1 MKIATQTQPAGN
13 APASQRLMS
22 VDALRGFDM
31 FWIIGADS
39 LVYALSRMS
48 QTRPTTFLA
57 DQLEHAEWEGF
68 HFYDLIFPLF
78 VFIVGVSL
86 VFSLTKTIQQAGRAE
101 AVKRVFRR
109 SVLLF
114 AVAIFYSGG
123 FTSPWPDIRL
133 MGVLNRIAIAYFF
146 AGLLFCFF
154 KPWALVAT
162 CVAILA
168 GYWALMTFT
177 PIRDIQLTRSN
188 LAQLAEKAGDKKTAD
203 LFNDERNPSAVKDSP
218 AWAAAEKMFYATT
231 NRVTGKFDK
240 GLNLA
245 NHVDF
250 EYLPARKYDTFFDPE
265 GFLSNLPAVATCLLG
280 VFAGLLLRQGS
291 VPRVGGIGS
300 AVAGVAVALLYAAFR
315 IHCYPGEPSW
325 ISDLT
330 QQSVGHAFALSL
342 FVSYIFFIGEAIAL
356 GSFVAFLLHREAS
369 REERKAY
376 LLLVAGVTAVL
387 LGWLWNAQFPV
398 IKKIWTSSYVLVAG
412 GYSAIL
418 LGIFYQIV
426 DVWQARAWCQP
437 FVWMGMNSITVY
449 LASNILGGFRKL
461 ATRFVGGDVRI
472 FFDGHVAKGFGDMV
486 ISIVGLLLAFWL
498 VHFLYKRK
506 IFLRL

>member
-1 MKIATQTQPAGN
+1 MTTPTQTQPTGN

-48 QTRPTTFLA
+48 PSRPTTLLA

-101 AVKRVFRR
+101 ALKRVFRR
-109 SVLLF
+109 SILLF

-133 MGVLNRIAIAYFF
+133 MGVLNRIALAYFF
-146 AGLLFCFF
+146 AGLLFCFL
-154 KPWALVAT
+154 KPRLLVAIA
-162 CVAILA
+162 VAILV
-168 GYWALMTFT
+168 GYWGVMTFT
-177 PIRDIQLTRSN
+177 PIRDIQLTKSN
-188 LAQLAEKAGDKKTAD
+188 LAQLAEKAGDTKTAA
-203 LFNDERNPSAVKDSP
+203 LFNEDRNPSAVKDSP

-265 GFLSNLPAVATCLLG
+265 GFLSTIPAVATCLLG
-280 VFAGLLLRQGS
+280 VFAGLLLRNQA
-291 VPRVGGIGS
+291 VTDQRKVVFLIAFGI
-300 AVAGVAVALLYAAFR
+300 AGVM
-315 IHCYPGEPSW
+315 
-325 ISDLT
+325 
-330 QQSVGHAFALSL
+330 
-342 FVSYIFFIGEAIAL
+342 
-356 GSFVAFLLHREAS
+356 
-369 REERKAY
+369 
-376 LLLVAGVTAVL
+376 
-387 LGWLWNAQFPV
+387 LGWLWNGQFPV

-418 LGIFYQIV
+418 LGVFYLIV
-426 DVWQARAWCQP
+426 DVWKTRAWCQP
-437 FVWMGMNSITVY
+437 FVWMGMNSITIY

-461 ATRFVGGDVRI
+461 AARFAGGDVRT
-472 FFDGHVAKGFGDMV
+472 FFDAHVAQGAGDMV

>member
-57 DQLEHAEWEGF
+57 DQLEHSDLEGF

-154 KPWALVAT
+154 KPRALVAT

-188 LAQLAEKAGDKKTAD
+188 LAQLAEKAGDKKTAN

-280 VFAGLLLRQGS
+280 VFAGLLLRS
-291 VPRVGGIGS
+291 RTVPDQRKVLYLI
-300 AVAGVAVALLYAAFR
+300 AAGAA
-315 IHCYPGEPSW
+315 
-325 ISDLT
+325 
-330 QQSVGHAFALSL
+330 AA
-342 FVSYIFFIGEAIAL
+342 A
-356 GSFVAFLLHREAS
+356 
-369 REERKAY
+369 
-376 LLLVAGVTAVL
+376 
-387 LGWLWNAQFPV
+387 LGWLWNAEFPV

-418 LGIFYQIV
+418 LGVFYLNV

-437 FVWMGMNSITVY
+437 FVWMGMNSITIS
-449 LASNILGGFRKL
+449 LAGNILGDFRPL
-461 ATRFVGGDVRI
+461 AMR
-472 FFDGHVAKGFGDMV
+472 
-486 ISIVGLLLAFWL
+486 LAGAYVKAF
-498 VHFLYKRK
+498 
-506 IFLRL
+506 